1 MAQLAFIGTPPNWL
15 TLASLEPALP
25 TGETIL
31 AQARTGHH
39 RFFFV
44 FWPFFIFFE
53 K

>member
-1 MAQLAFIGTPPNWL
+1 MAQLTFTGTPPNWL

-39 RFFFV
+39 RFFFCILAI
-44 FWPFFIFFE
+44 FNFF
-53 K
+53 